1 MQLLQREPGETILRS
16 IATVSISGTLPEKL
30 SAIAAA
36 GYQGVEI
43 FENDLLYYTG
53 TPADV
58 RNMADDLG
66 LKITLFQPFRD
77 FEGGTRA
84 QFAANLARAKRKFA
98 LMHELG
104 CDTLLLCSNVQADS
118 SADFEQ
124 QVADLRALAT
134 LAEQENIR
142 IGYEALAWGAHVN
155 RWYQAWE
162 RVKAVDSP
170 AMGIVLDS
178 FHILAL
184 GDDLSRLHEVPM
196 DKITF
201 LQLADAP
208 LMKMDVLEWSRH
220 FRCFPGQ
227 GELPLVEFT
236 RELTRLGY
244 RGPWSLEIFNDGFR
258 ASPNGATAKDGY
270 RSLLWLEEQTRR
282 ALGESDAELFHTADL
297 PTFKDI
303 EFIEFAA
310 SPAEAKKLGVMLNGM
325 GFQLAG
331 MHRSKQVALWSNG
344 GARVI
349 INYQPYSW
357 ADHFYQRHGVSLC
370 AMALRVSASAP
381 IVARARAYGYA
392 TWQGEVGPN
401 ESTIPAVRAPDGS
414 LVYLVDD
421 EKDIYAQDFNLTAA
435 ATDGQLLGIDHL
447 ALGMEADSRDNWV
460 MFFRAVLG
468 FTLEHEQTM
477 PDPYGLV
484 RSLAVQSPQGNVRLA
499 LNISQSR
506 ATQIARS
513 VACYQGAGLQ
523 HAAFAS
529 DDLPTFLE
537 NQPLAA
543 SLSLPVPAN
552 YYEDLQARFG
562 DAAQVETLQRQQ
574 ILYDRDGAGGE
585 FLHRYTWPF
594 SEGRFFFELT
604 ERRHGYA
611 QYGAVNAAVR
621 LAAMQYR

>member
-1 MQLLQREPGETILRS
+1 MLRS

-58 RNMADDLG
+58 RSMADDLG

-84 QFAANLARAKRKFA
+84 QFAANLERAKRKFA

-104 CDTLLLCSNVQADS
+104 CDTLLLCSNVQADC
-118 SADFEQ
+118 SADIDLQ
-124 QVADLRALAT
+124 IADLRALAT

-142 IGYEALAWGAHVN
+142 IGYEALAWGTHVN

-170 AMGIVLDS
+170 ALGIVLDS
-178 FHILAL
+178 FHILSL
-184 GDDLSRLHEVPM
+184 GDDLSRLHEVPV
-196 DKITF
+196 DKMTF

-236 RELTRLGY
+236 RELTRVGY

-270 RSLLWLEEQTRR
+270 RSLLWLEEQTWRT
-282 ALGESDAELFHTADL
+282 LDNTDANLFQTANL
-297 PTFKDI
+297 PTYQGT

-310 SPAEAKKLGVMLNGM
+310 SPAEAKKLSAMLSGM
-325 GFQLAG
+325 GFTLAG
-331 MHRSKQVALWSNG
+331 THRSKQVALWSNG

-349 INYQPYSW
+349 INYQPHSW

-381 IVARARAYGYA
+381 IVARAKAYGYA

-401 ESTIPAVRAPDGS
+401 ESAIPAVCAPDGS
-414 LVYLVDD
+414 LIYLV
-421 EKDIYAQDFNLTAA
+421 EGNQDIYSQDFNLTATA
-435 ATDGQLLGIDHL
+435 NGGALLGIDHL

-460 MFFRAVLG
+460 MFCRAVLG

-477 PDPYGLV
+477 PDPYG
-484 RSLAVQSPQGNVRLA
+484 LA

-523 HAAFAS
+523 HAAFACQ
-529 DDLPTFLE
+529 DLPGLLDK
-537 NQPLAA
+537 QPLAD

-552 YYEDLQARFG
+552 YYDDLLARFG
-562 DAAQVETLQRQQ
+562 GPEQVALMQRQQ
-574 ILYDRDGAGGE
+574 ILYDRDAAGGE

-604 ERRHGYA
+604 ERRHGYT

-621 LAAMQYR
+621 LSAMQYR

>member
-1 MQLLQREPGETILRS
+1 MLRS

-58 RNMADDLG
+58 RKLADDLG

-77 FEGGTRA
+77 FEGASRT

-104 CDTLLLCSNVQADS
+104 CDTMLLCSNVQADC
-118 SADFEQ
+118 SADFDL

-134 LAEQENIR
+134 LAEQENIK
-142 IGYEALAWGAHVN
+142 IGYEALAWGTQVN
-155 RWYQAWE
+155 HWYQAWE

-184 GDDLSRLHEVPM
+184 GDDLRRLHEVPM

-282 ALGESDAELFHTADL
+282 SLGQTDADLFETASL
-297 PTFKDI
+297 PTFNGT

-310 SPAEAKKLGVMLNGM
+310 SPAEAKKLSTMLEGM
-325 GFQLAG
+325 GFSLAG
-331 MHRSKQVALWSNG
+331 MHRSKQVALWCNG
-344 GARVI
+344 GARVV
-349 INYQPYSW
+349 INYQPHSW

-370 AMALRVSASAP
+370 AMALRVSESAP
-381 IVARARAYGYA
+381 IIARAKAYGYA
-392 TWQGEVGPN
+392 TWQGDAGPN
-401 ESTIPAVRAPDGS
+401 ESAIPAVCAPDGS
-414 LVYLVDD
+414 LVYLVDESQD
-421 EKDIYAQDFNLTAA
+421 LYAQDFNLTA
-435 ATDGQLLGIDHL
+435 TPIEGPLLGIDHL
-447 ALGMEADSRDNWV
+447 ALGMEADSRDNWM
-460 MFFRAVLG
+460 MFCRSVLG

-477 PDPYGLV
+477 PDPHGLV
-484 RSLAVQSPQGNVRLA
+484 RSLAVQSPQGNIRLA

-523 HAAFAS
+523 HAAFACH
-529 DDLPTFLE
+529 DLPALLE
-537 NQPLAA
+537 NQPLAP

-552 YYEDLQARFG
+552 YYEDLLARFG
-562 DAAQVETLQRQQ
+562 APVQVELLQRQQ
-574 ILYDRDGAGGE
+574 ILYDRDSTGGE

-621 LAAMQYR
+621 LSAMQYR

>member
-1 MQLLQREPGETILRS
+1 MLRS

-58 RNMADDLG
+58 RSMADDLG

-84 QFAANLARAKRKFA
+84 QFAANLERAKRKFA

-104 CDTLLLCSNVQADS
+104 CDTLLLCSNVQADC
-118 SADFEQ
+118 SADIDLQ
-124 QVADLRALAT
+124 ISDLRALAT

-142 IGYEALAWGAHVN
+142 IGYEALAWGTHVN

-170 AMGIVLDS
+170 ALGIVLDS
-178 FHILAL
+178 FHILSL
-184 GDDLSRLHEVPM
+184 GDDLSRLHEVPV

-236 RELTRLGY
+236 RELTRVGY

-270 RSLLWLEEQTRR
+270 RSLLWLEDQTHR
-282 ALGESDAELFHTADL
+282 ALGRTDADL
-297 PTFKDI
+297 FQTANLPTYQGT

-310 SPAEAKKLGVMLNGM
+310 SPAEAKKLSAMLSGM
-325 GFQLAG
+325 GFTLAG
-331 MHRSKQVALWSNG
+331 THRSKQVALWSNG

-349 INYQPYSW
+349 INYQPHSW

-381 IVARARAYGYA
+381 IVARAKAYGYA

-401 ESTIPAVRAPDGS
+401 ESAIPAVCALDGS
-414 LVYLVDD
+414 LIYLV
-421 EKDIYAQDFNLTAA
+421 EGNQDIYSQDFNLTATA
-435 ATDGQLLGIDHL
+435 NGGALLGIDHL

-460 MFFRAVLG
+460 MFCRAVLG

-484 RSLAVQSPQGNVRLA
+484 RSLAVQSPQGNIRLA

-523 HAAFAS
+523 HAAFACQ
-529 DDLPTFLE
+529 DLPGLLDK
-537 NQPLAA
+537 QPLAD

-552 YYEDLQARFG
+552 YYDDLLARFG
-562 DAAQVETLQRQQ
+562 GPEQVALMQRQQ
-574 ILYDRDGAGGE
+574 ILYDRDAAGGE
-585 FLHRYTWPF
+585 FLHRYTLPF

-604 ERRHGYA
+604 ERRHGYT

-621 LAAMQYR
+621 LSAMQYR

>member
-1 MQLLQREPGETILRS
+1 MLRS
-16 IATVSISGTLPEKL
+16 IATVSLSGTLPEKL

-53 TPADV
+53 TPTDV

-77 FEGGTRA
+77 FEGGPRER
-84 QFAANLARAKRKFA
+84 FAANLARAERKFA

-104 CDTLLLCSNVQADS
+104 CDTLLLCSNVQADC
-118 SADFEQ
+118 SADFSL
-124 QVADLRALAT
+124 QVEDLRALAT
-134 LAEQENIR
+134 LAERENIR
-142 IGYEALAWGAHVN
+142 IGYEALAWGTHVN

-162 RVKAVDSP
+162 RVKAVDSS
-170 AMGIVLDS
+170 ALGIVLDS

-184 GDDLSRLHEVPM
+184 GDDLRRLHGVPM

-227 GELPLVEFT
+227 GELPLVAFT
-236 RELTRLGY
+236 QELTRLGY

-270 RSLLWLEEQTRR
+270 RSLLWLEEQTQRT
-282 ALGESDAELFHTADL
+282 LGESGADLFHTANL
-297 PTFKDI
+297 PTFEGI

-310 SPAEAKKLGVMLNGM
+310 SPGEAKKLSTMLGGM
-325 GFQLAG
+325 GFQLEG
-331 MHRSKQVALWSNG
+331 MHRSKQVALWRNG

-349 INYQPYSW
+349 INYQPHSW

-370 AMALRVSASAP
+370 AIALRVSESAP
-381 IVARARAYGYA
+381 AIARAKAYGYA
-392 TWQGEVGPN
+392 TWQGEAGPN
-401 ESTIPAVRAPDGS
+401 ESTIPAVCAPDGS
-414 LVYLVDD
+414 LIYLVDSQQ
-421 EKDIYAQDFNLTAA
+421 DIYAQDFTLTETANA
-435 ATDGQLLGIDHL
+435 GSLLGIDHL

-460 MFFRAVLG
+460 MFVRAVLG
-468 FTLEHEQTM
+468 FTLEHEQTL

-484 RSLAVQSPQGNVRLA
+484 RSLAVQSPQGTVRLA

-523 HAAFAS
+523 HAAFAGR
-529 DDLPTFLE
+529 DLPTLLD

-543 SLSLPVPAN
+543 ALSLPVPAN
-552 YYEDLQARFG
+552 YYDDLQARFG
-562 DAAQVETLQRQQ
+562 DSAQVETLRCQQ
-574 ILYDRDGAGGE
+574 ILYDRDGTGGE
-585 FLHRYTWPF
+585 FLHRYTLPF
-594 SEGRFFFELT
+594 SEGRFFFEFT

>member
-1 MQLLQREPGETILRS
+1 MLRS

-58 RNMADDLG
+58 RKLADDLG

-77 FEGGTRA
+77 FEGASRT
-84 QFAANLARAKRKFA
+84 QFTANLARARRKFS

-104 CDTLLLCSNVQADS
+104 CDTMLLCSNVQADC
-118 SADFEQ
+118 SADFDL
-124 QVADLRALAT
+124 QVADLRALAAM
-134 LAEQENIR
+134 AEQENIK
-142 IGYEALAWGAHVN
+142 IGYEALAWGTHVN
-155 RWYQAWE
+155 HWYQAWE

-184 GDDLSRLHEVPM
+184 GDDLRRLHEVPM

-220 FRCFPGQ
+220 FRSFPGQ
-227 GELPLVEFT
+227 GELPLVEFAC
-236 RELTRLGY
+236 ELTRLGY

-282 ALGESDAELFHTADL
+282 ALGETDAALFDPAPL
-297 PTFKDI
+297 PTFNGT

-310 SPAEAKKLGVMLNGM
+310 SPAEAKKLSAMLEGM
-325 GFQLAG
+325 GFRLAG

-349 INYQPYSW
+349 INYQPHSW

-370 AMALRVSASAP
+370 AMALRVSASTP
-381 IVARARAYGYA
+381 IIARAKAYGYA
-392 TWQGEVGPN
+392 TWQGDVGPN
-401 ESTIPAVRAPDGS
+401 ESTIPAVCAPDGS
-414 LVYLVDD
+414 LIYLVD
-421 EKDIYAQDFNLTAA
+421 ENQDIYAQDFNLTDSENNGA
-435 ATDGQLLGIDHL
+435 LLGIDHL

-460 MFFRAVLG
+460 MFCRAVLG

-484 RSLAVQSPQGNVRLA
+484 RSLAVQSPQGNIRLA

-523 HAAFAS
+523 HAAFACH
-529 DDLPTFLE
+529 DLPALLE
-537 NQPLAA
+537 NQPLAP

-552 YYEDLQARFG
+552 YYEDLLARFG
-562 DAAQVETLQRQQ
+562 ASAQVELLQRQQ
-574 ILYDRDGAGGE
+574 ILYDRDSAGGE

-621 LAAMQYR
+621 LSAMQYR